1 MMSSE
6 DVPGFLYHFD
16 TLEDPRIDR
25 KKLYP
30 LTELLFVVICANLC
44 GAQSWRDLKTVIMLE
59 SRVSSGG
66 HTAIEQRYFISSL
79 AANAKQIAQTIR
91 SHWAVENSLHWVLD
105 VTLRED
111 DSRVRKDHAPE
122 NMVMVRHIILNR
134 LQNTKKK
141 FKDMSIRRLQ
151 KKAGWGDSTLD
162 MILMATF

>member
-1 MMSSE
+1 M
-6 DVPGFLYHFD
+6 
-16 TLEDPRIDR
+16 I
-25 KKLYP
+25 
-30 LTELLFVVICANLC
+30 
-44 GAQSWRDLKTVIMLE
+44 E
-59 SRVSSGG
+59 SRVSTGG
-66 HTAIEQRYFISSL
+66 HTKVERRYFISSL
-79 AANAKQIAQTIR
+79 AANAKQIAEAIR

-122 NMVMVRHIILNR
+122 NMAMVRHIILNM